1 MLMSLTLSVK
11 SNEPVDI
18 WSIENKEEK
27 KTIEDTLD
35 NDVQQSINN
44 LTNSKEDEIA
54 IEQDTIEINK
64 KIVGLYDPS
73 DNGFMMNMWKN
84 SDPKKVFNL
93 SNKINKM
100 KLSDDA
106 KSIYTKLLLTNT
118 YSPVIPE
125 DEKIFFDIKSE
136 WLMKYKDVELIEDYV
151 FKNIDIIPNEKLIKF
166 IVDELLAENKNKQAC
181 EILDKIKINFNN
193 NYLKNFNIYCLTFLK
208 KKEEAILSYDLEK
221 ESGYKDPFFEKKL
234 SYLFEYTD
242 EELSTSDKDLLSLH
256 LSYLTNKKFVY
267 VPSEKTTKLYWRYLS
282 SNNLLGSINDVNL
295 EDDEEVFLLEKAT
308 HDQNYDENELFNL
321 YKRFQF
327 SIDQLLNVESE
338 HQKLSK
344 IKSRALLYQG
354 ILLTNNANDKIKLCK
369 TLKNS
374 FIQDNISLA
383 FNKELKT
390 ILKQYELED
399 LSSELTNFYEVYTDA
414 NKKNNKI
421 KYNNK
426 ILHQSKLVKY
436 FSDETIS
443 KKKIEKD
450 LNNFLKKVKK
460 SKKNFLVTKDI
471 ILIEA
476 MVSDGIN
483 VSEEFKY
490 LYTLDDNSMPTDI
503 QILIN
508 DDETGMA
515 ILRLIEI
522 IGEDNIKDLG
532 SETLYFVINAL
543 NQMDIDP
550 IRNEILYNILPLRA

>member
-1 MLMSLTLSVK
+1 M
-11 SNEPVDI
+11 
-18 WSIENKEEK
+18 
-27 KTIEDTLD
+27 
-35 NDVQQSINN
+35 
-44 LTNSKEDEIA
+44 
-54 IEQDTIEINK
+54 
-64 KIVGLYDPS
+64 
-73 DNGFMMNMWKN
+73 
-84 SDPKKVFNL
+84 
-93 SNKINKM
+93 
-100 KLSDDA
+100 
-106 KSIYTKLLLTNT
+106 
-118 YSPVIPE
+118 
-125 DEKIFFDIKSE
+125 
-136 WLMKYKDVELIEDYV
+136 
-151 FKNIDIIPNEKLIKF
+151 
-166 IVDELLAENKNKQAC
+166 
-181 EILDKIKINFNN
+181 
-193 NYLKNFNIYCLTFLK
+193 
-208 KKEEAILSYDLEK
+208 
-221 ESGYKDPFFEKKL
+221 
-234 SYLFEYTD
+234 
-242 EELSTSDKDLLSLH
+242 
-256 LSYLTNKKFVY
+256 
-267 VPSEKTTKLYWRYLS
+267 PSEKTTKLYWRYLS
-282 SNNLLGSINDVNL
+282 SNNLLGSINEVNL
-295 EDDEEVFLLEKAT
+295 EDEEEVFLLEKAT

-354 ILLTNNANDKIKLCK
+354 ILLTNNANDKIKLCEI
-369 TLKNS
+369 LKNS

-399 LSSELTNFYEVYTDA
+399 LSSELTNFYEVYTEV

-436 FSDETIS
+436 FSEETIS

-476 MVSDGIN
+476 MESDGIN

-490 LYTLDDNSMPTDI
+490 LYALDDNSMPTDI
-503 QILIN
+503 QVLIN

-522 IGEDNIKDLG
+522 IGQDNIKDLG

>member
-1 MLMSLTLSVK
+1 M
-11 SNEPVDI
+11 
-18 WSIENKEEK
+18 
-27 KTIEDTLD
+27 
-35 NDVQQSINN
+35 
-44 LTNSKEDEIA
+44 
-54 IEQDTIEINK
+54 
-64 KIVGLYDPS
+64 
-73 DNGFMMNMWKN
+73 
-84 SDPKKVFNL
+84 
-93 SNKINKM
+93 
-100 KLSDDA
+100 
-106 KSIYTKLLLTNT
+106 
-118 YSPVIPE
+118 
-125 DEKIFFDIKSE
+125 
-136 WLMKYKDVELIEDYV
+136 
-151 FKNIDIIPNEKLIKF
+151 
-166 IVDELLAENKNKQAC
+166 
-181 EILDKIKINFNN
+181 
-193 NYLKNFNIYCLTFLK
+193 
-208 KKEEAILSYDLEK
+208 
-221 ESGYKDPFFEKKL
+221 
-234 SYLFEYTD
+234 
-242 EELSTSDKDLLSLH
+242 
-256 LSYLTNKKFVY
+256 
-267 VPSEKTTKLYWRYLS
+267 PSEKTTKLYWRYLS

-295 EDDEEVFLLEKAT
+295 EDEEEVFLLEKAT
-308 HDQNYDENELFNL
+308 HDQNYDEIELFNL

-354 ILLTNNANDKIKLCK
+354 ILLTNNANDKIKLCEI
-369 TLKNS
+369 LKNS

-399 LSSELTNFYEVYTDA
+399 LSSELTNFYEVYTEV

-436 FSDETIS
+436 FSEETIS

-476 MVSDGIN
+476 MESDGIN

-490 LYTLDDNSMPTDI
+490 LYALDDNSMPTDI
-503 QILIN
+503 QVLIN

-522 IGEDNIKDLG
+522 IGQDNIKDLG

>member
-1 MLMSLTLSVK
+1 MTLTTSVK

-18 WSIENKEEK
+18 WSMENKKEK
-27 KTIEDTLD
+27 KDTKNTFD
-35 NDVQQSINN
+35 NDNDDQHSINN
-44 LTNSKEDEIA
+44 LKNSVKNEID
-54 IEQDTIEINK
+54 QDSIEIK
-64 KIVGLYDPS
+64 TKIVGLYDPS

-84 SDPKKVFNL
+84 SDPKRIFNL

-106 KSIYTKLLLTNT
+106 KNIYTKLLLTNT

-136 WLMKYKDVELIEDYV
+136 WLIKNKDVELIKDYV
-151 FKNIDIIPNEKLIKF
+151 IKNIDIIPNEKLIKF

-181 EILDKIKINFNN
+181 EILDKIKIDFNN
-193 NYLKNFNIYCLTFLK
+193 NYLKNFTIYCLTFLK
-208 KKEEAILSYDLEK
+208 KKEVAILSYDLEK
-221 ESGYKDPFFEKKL
+221 ETGYKDPFFEKKL
-234 SYLFEYTD
+234 SFLFEYTD
-242 EELSTSDKDLLSLH
+242 EELGASDKDLLSLH
-256 LSYLTNKKFVY
+256 LSYLTNKNFVY
-267 VPSEKTTKLYWRYLS
+267 VPSKKTPKLYWRYLS
-282 SNNLLGSINDVNL
+282 SNNLLGSINDINL
-295 EDDEEVFLLEKAT
+295 EDEEEVFLLEKAT

-327 SIDQLLNVESE
+327 NIDQLLNVETE
-338 HQKLSK
+338 YRKLPK
-344 IKSRALLYQG
+344 VKSRALLYQG
-354 ILLTNNANDKIKLCK
+354 ILLSKNANDKIKLCEI
-369 TLKNS
+369 LKNS

-383 FNKELKT
+383 FNEELKT
-390 ILKQYELED
+390 ILKQYKLDD
-399 LSSELTNFYEVYTDA
+399 LSSELTDFYEVHLEE
-414 NKKNNKI
+414 NKNNNKI

-436 FSDETIS
+436 FGKETIS

-476 MVSDGIN
+476 MKSDGIN

-490 LYTLDDNSMPTDI
+490 LYTLDDNSMPVDI
-503 QILIN
+503 QVLIN
-508 DDETGMA
+508 DNETGMA

-522 IGEDNIKDLG
+522 IGQDNIKDLG

-550 IRNEILYNILPLRA
+550 IRDEILYSILPLRA

>member
-1 MLMSLTLSVK
+1 M
-11 SNEPVDI
+11 
-18 WSIENKEEK
+18 
-27 KTIEDTLD
+27 
-35 NDVQQSINN
+35 
-44 LTNSKEDEIA
+44 
-54 IEQDTIEINK
+54 
-64 KIVGLYDPS
+64 
-73 DNGFMMNMWKN
+73 
-84 SDPKKVFNL
+84 
-93 SNKINKM
+93 
-100 KLSDDA
+100 
-106 KSIYTKLLLTNT
+106 
-118 YSPVIPE
+118 
-125 DEKIFFDIKSE
+125 
-136 WLMKYKDVELIEDYV
+136 
-151 FKNIDIIPNEKLIKF
+151 
-166 IVDELLAENKNKQAC
+166 
-181 EILDKIKINFNN
+181 
-193 NYLKNFNIYCLTFLK
+193 
-208 KKEEAILSYDLEK
+208 
-221 ESGYKDPFFEKKL
+221 
-234 SYLFEYTD
+234 
-242 EELSTSDKDLLSLH
+242 
-256 LSYLTNKKFVY
+256 
-267 VPSEKTTKLYWRYLS
+267 
-282 SNNLLGSINDVNL
+282 
-295 EDDEEVFLLEKAT
+295 
-308 HDQNYDENELFNL
+308 FNL

-354 ILLTNNANDKIKLCK
+354 ILLSNNANDKIKLCEI
-369 TLKNS
+369 LKNS

-399 LSSELTNFYEVYTDA
+399 LSSELTNFYEVYTEV

-436 FSDETIS
+436 FSEETIS

-476 MVSDGIN
+476 MESDGIN

-490 LYTLDDNSMPTDI
+490 LYALDDNSMPTDI
-503 QILIN
+503 QVLIN

-522 IGEDNIKDLG
+522 IGQDNIKDLG

>member
-1 MLMSLTLSVK
+1 ML
-11 SNEPVDI
+11 
-18 WSIENKEEK
+18 
-27 KTIEDTLD
+27 
-35 NDVQQSINN
+35 
-44 LTNSKEDEIA
+44 A
-54 IEQDTIEINK
+54 
-64 KIVGLYDPS
+64 
-73 DNGFMMNMWKN
+73 
-84 SDPKKVFNL
+84 
-93 SNKINKM
+93 
-100 KLSDDA
+100 
-106 KSIYTKLLLTNT
+106 
-118 YSPVIPE
+118 
-125 DEKIFFDIKSE
+125 
-136 WLMKYKDVELIEDYV
+136 
-151 FKNIDIIPNEKLIKF
+151 
-166 IVDELLAENKNKQAC
+166 
-181 EILDKIKINFNN
+181 
-193 NYLKNFNIYCLTFLK
+193 
-208 KKEEAILSYDLEK
+208 
-221 ESGYKDPFFEKKL
+221 
-234 SYLFEYTD
+234 
-242 EELSTSDKDLLSLH
+242 
-256 LSYLTNKKFVY
+256 
-267 VPSEKTTKLYWRYLS
+267 
-282 SNNLLGSINDVNL
+282 SINDVNL
-295 EDDEEVFLLEKAT
+295 EDEEEVFLLEKAT

-354 ILLTNNANDKIKLCK
+354 ILLSNNANDKIKLCEI
-369 TLKNS
+369 LKNS

-399 LSSELTNFYEVYTDA
+399 LSSELTNFYEVYTEV

-436 FSDETIS
+436 FSEETIS

-476 MVSDGIN
+476 MESDGIN

-503 QILIN
+503 QVLIN

-522 IGEDNIKDLG
+522 IGQDNIKDLG

>member
-1 MLMSLTLSVK
+1 M
-11 SNEPVDI
+11 
-18 WSIENKEEK
+18 
-27 KTIEDTLD
+27 
-35 NDVQQSINN
+35 
-44 LTNSKEDEIA
+44 
-54 IEQDTIEINK
+54 
-64 KIVGLYDPS
+64 
-73 DNGFMMNMWKN
+73 
-84 SDPKKVFNL
+84 
-93 SNKINKM
+93 
-100 KLSDDA
+100 
-106 KSIYTKLLLTNT
+106 
-118 YSPVIPE
+118 
-125 DEKIFFDIKSE
+125 
-136 WLMKYKDVELIEDYV
+136 
-151 FKNIDIIPNEKLIKF
+151 
-166 IVDELLAENKNKQAC
+166 
-181 EILDKIKINFNN
+181 
-193 NYLKNFNIYCLTFLK
+193 
-208 KKEEAILSYDLEK
+208 
-221 ESGYKDPFFEKKL
+221 
-234 SYLFEYTD
+234 
-242 EELSTSDKDLLSLH
+242 
-256 LSYLTNKKFVY
+256 
-267 VPSEKTTKLYWRYLS
+267 
-282 SNNLLGSINDVNL
+282 
-295 EDDEEVFLLEKAT
+295 
-308 HDQNYDENELFNL
+308 FNL

-354 ILLTNNANDKIKLCK
+354 ILLSNNANDKIKLCEI
-369 TLKNS
+369 LKNS

-399 LSSELTNFYEVYTDA
+399 LSSELTNFYEVYTEA

-436 FSDETIS
+436 FSEETIS

-476 MVSDGIN
+476 MESDGIN

-490 LYTLDDNSMPTDI
+490 LYALDDNSMPTDI
-503 QILIN
+503 QVLIN

-522 IGEDNIKDLG
+522 IGQDNIKDLG

>member
-1 MLMSLTLSVK
+1 M
-11 SNEPVDI
+11 
-18 WSIENKEEK
+18 
-27 KTIEDTLD
+27 
-35 NDVQQSINN
+35 
-44 LTNSKEDEIA
+44 
-54 IEQDTIEINK
+54 
-64 KIVGLYDPS
+64 
-73 DNGFMMNMWKN
+73 
-84 SDPKKVFNL
+84 
-93 SNKINKM
+93 
-100 KLSDDA
+100 
-106 KSIYTKLLLTNT
+106 
-118 YSPVIPE
+118 
-125 DEKIFFDIKSE
+125 
-136 WLMKYKDVELIEDYV
+136 
-151 FKNIDIIPNEKLIKF
+151 
-166 IVDELLAENKNKQAC
+166 
-181 EILDKIKINFNN
+181 
-193 NYLKNFNIYCLTFLK
+193 
-208 KKEEAILSYDLEK
+208 
-221 ESGYKDPFFEKKL
+221 
-234 SYLFEYTD
+234 
-242 EELSTSDKDLLSLH
+242 
-256 LSYLTNKKFVY
+256 
-267 VPSEKTTKLYWRYLS
+267 
-282 SNNLLGSINDVNL
+282 LGSINDVNL
-295 EDDEEVFLLEKAT
+295 EDEEEVFLLEKAT

-327 SIDQLLNVESE
+327 SIDQLLNVELE
-338 HQKLSK
+338 YQKLSK

-354 ILLTNNANDKIKLCK
+354 ILLSNNANDKIKLCK
-369 TLKNS
+369 ILKNS

-399 LSSELTNFYEVYTDA
+399 LSSELTNFYEVYTEA

-436 FSDETIS
+436 FSKETIS

-476 MVSDGIN
+476 MESDGIN

-490 LYTLDDNSMPTDI
+490 LYALDDNSMPTDI
-503 QILIN
+503 QVLIN

>member
-1 MLMSLTLSVK
+1 MLK
-11 SNEPVDI
+11 
-18 WSIENKEEK
+18 
-27 KTIEDTLD
+27 
-35 NDVQQSINN
+35 
-44 LTNSKEDEIA
+44 
-54 IEQDTIEINK
+54 
-64 KIVGLYDPS
+64 
-73 DNGFMMNMWKN
+73 
-84 SDPKKVFNL
+84 
-93 SNKINKM
+93 
-100 KLSDDA
+100 
-106 KSIYTKLLLTNT
+106 
-118 YSPVIPE
+118 
-125 DEKIFFDIKSE
+125 
-136 WLMKYKDVELIEDYV
+136 
-151 FKNIDIIPNEKLIKF
+151 
-166 IVDELLAENKNKQAC
+166 
-181 EILDKIKINFNN
+181 
-193 NYLKNFNIYCLTFLK
+193 
-208 KKEEAILSYDLEK
+208 
-221 ESGYKDPFFEKKL
+221 
-234 SYLFEYTD
+234 
-242 EELSTSDKDLLSLH
+242 
-256 LSYLTNKKFVY
+256 
-267 VPSEKTTKLYWRYLS
+267 
-282 SNNLLGSINDVNL
+282 
-295 EDDEEVFLLEKAT
+295 
-308 HDQNYDENELFNL
+308 
-321 YKRFQF
+321 
-327 SIDQLLNVESE
+327 SE

-354 ILLTNNANDKIKLCK
+354 ILLTNNANDKIKLCEI
-369 TLKNS
+369 LKNS

-399 LSSELTNFYEVYTDA
+399 LSSELTNFYEVYTEV

-436 FSDETIS
+436 FSEETIS

-476 MVSDGIN
+476 MESDGIN

-490 LYTLDDNSMPTDI
+490 LYALDDNSMPTDI
-503 QILIN
+503 QVLIN

-522 IGEDNIKDLG
+522 IGQDNIKDLG

>member
-1 MLMSLTLSVK
+1 M
-11 SNEPVDI
+11 
-18 WSIENKEEK
+18 
-27 KTIEDTLD
+27 
-35 NDVQQSINN
+35 
-44 LTNSKEDEIA
+44 
-54 IEQDTIEINK
+54 
-64 KIVGLYDPS
+64 
-73 DNGFMMNMWKN
+73 
-84 SDPKKVFNL
+84 
-93 SNKINKM
+93 
-100 KLSDDA
+100 
-106 KSIYTKLLLTNT
+106 
-118 YSPVIPE
+118 
-125 DEKIFFDIKSE
+125 
-136 WLMKYKDVELIEDYV
+136 
-151 FKNIDIIPNEKLIKF
+151 
-166 IVDELLAENKNKQAC
+166 
-181 EILDKIKINFNN
+181 
-193 NYLKNFNIYCLTFLK
+193 
-208 KKEEAILSYDLEK
+208 
-221 ESGYKDPFFEKKL
+221 
-234 SYLFEYTD
+234 
-242 EELSTSDKDLLSLH
+242 
-256 LSYLTNKKFVY
+256 
-267 VPSEKTTKLYWRYLS
+267 
-282 SNNLLGSINDVNL
+282 
-295 EDDEEVFLLEKAT
+295 
-308 HDQNYDENELFNL
+308 FNL

-354 ILLTNNANDKIKLCK
+354 ILLTNNANDKIKLCE

-436 FSDETIS
+436 FSEEKIS

-476 MVSDGIN
+476 MESDGIN

-490 LYTLDDNSMPTDI
+490 LYALDDNSMPTDI
-503 QILIN
+503 QVLIN
-508 DDETGMA
+508 DDEIGMA

-522 IGEDNIKDLG
+522 IGQDNIKDLG

>member
-1 MLMSLTLSVK
+1 M
-11 SNEPVDI
+11 
-18 WSIENKEEK
+18 
-27 KTIEDTLD
+27 
-35 NDVQQSINN
+35 
-44 LTNSKEDEIA
+44 
-54 IEQDTIEINK
+54 
-64 KIVGLYDPS
+64 
-73 DNGFMMNMWKN
+73 
-84 SDPKKVFNL
+84 
-93 SNKINKM
+93 
-100 KLSDDA
+100 
-106 KSIYTKLLLTNT
+106 
-118 YSPVIPE
+118 
-125 DEKIFFDIKSE
+125 
-136 WLMKYKDVELIEDYV
+136 
-151 FKNIDIIPNEKLIKF
+151 
-166 IVDELLAENKNKQAC
+166 
-181 EILDKIKINFNN
+181 
-193 NYLKNFNIYCLTFLK
+193 
-208 KKEEAILSYDLEK
+208 
-221 ESGYKDPFFEKKL
+221 
-234 SYLFEYTD
+234 
-242 EELSTSDKDLLSLH
+242 
-256 LSYLTNKKFVY
+256 
-267 VPSEKTTKLYWRYLS
+267 PSEKTTKLYWRYLS

-295 EDDEEVFLLEKAT
+295 EDEEEVFLLEKAT
-308 HDQNYDENELFNL
+308 HDQNYDEIELFNL

-354 ILLTNNANDKIKLCK
+354 ILLSNNANDKIKLCEI
-369 TLKNS
+369 LKNS

-399 LSSELTNFYEVYTDA
+399 LSSELTNFYEVYTEV

-436 FSDETIS
+436 FSEETIS

-476 MVSDGIN
+476 MESDGIN

-490 LYTLDDNSMPTDI
+490 LYALDDNSMPTDI
-503 QILIN
+503 QVLIN

-522 IGEDNIKDLG
+522 IGQDNIKDLG